1 MQERIELIR
10 RMLSV
15 SSCAES
21 LHAIK
26 RWRALQPRPA
36 EPFPCIT
43 SLTETQGH
51 EDTEKTI
58 NNDYSRNATTTQR
71 NSKA

>member
-1 MQERIELIR
+1 MQDRIELIR

-43 SLTETQGH
+43 SATEQRHG
-51 EDTEKTI
+51 DTEKTI
-58 NNDYSRNATTTQR
+58 NNDYSRNAATAQR
-71 NSKA
+71 DSKA

>member
-21 LHAIK
+21 VHAIK

-36 EPFPCIT
+36 ESFPCIT
-43 SLTETQGH
+43 AATETQRNG
-51 EDTEKTI
+51 DTEKTN
-58 NNDYSRNATTTQR
+58 NNDYSRNAETPQR
-71 NSKA
+71 DSKA